1 LKLSEELLNR
11 LLAIVGRKTKSFQP
25 DFVLYGP
32 QYSPRPLRF
41 IQSQNLVSIPRNPPV
56 ISVVIPSFNQ
66 AVFLERAIQSL
77 VTQRY
82 PRLELVVVDGG
93 STDGSMEIIEKHSRH
108 LAWWCSEPDDGQTQA
123 LNKGFTHTTGD
134 IMAWLNSDDCLA
146 PGVLARVAEY
156 FAGHSD
162 VDAVYGHRILIDE
175 NDRDIGRCILPLH
188 DDRVLS
194 WADFIPQETLFWRR
208 CLWKNVGGKLDE
220 GFGFAMDWELLLRFR
235 ASGAKII
242 RLPYFM
248 GLFRIHSEQKTSAKI
263 QEIGLAEMQMLRE
276 RYLGIVPPQY
286 RVALGVIWYLLK
298 ARFVEYLW
306 KTGMVRYD

>member
-1 LKLSEELLNR
+1 MNP
-11 LLAIVGRKTKSFQP
+11 LLAFVGRKTKFLQP

-32 QYSPRPLRF
+32 QYSPRPLRC
-41 IQSQNLVSIPRNPPV
+41 IQPQNPVSIPRNPPV

-66 AVFLERAIQSL
+66 AIFLERTIQSL

-93 STDGSMEIIEKHSRH
+93 STDGSMEIIEKYSSR
-108 LAWWCSEPDDGQTQA
+108 LAWWCSEPDRGQTQA
-123 LNKGFTHTTGD
+123 LNKGFAHTTGD

-146 PGVLARVAEY
+146 PGTLARVAEY

-175 NDRDIGRCILPLH
+175 DDRDIGRWILPPH

-194 WADFIPQETLFWRR
+194 WADFIPQETVFWRR
-208 CLWKNVGGKLDE
+208 CLWKNVGGKLDK

-235 ASGAKII
+235 ASGAKIV

-248 GLFRIHSEQKTSAKI
+248 GFFRIHSEQKTSAKI
-263 QEIGLAEMQMLRE
+263 QEIGFSEMQMLRK
-276 RYLGIVPPQY
+276 RYLGIAPPQHK
-286 RVALGVIWYLLK
+286 VALGVIWYLLK
-298 ARFVEYLW
+298 ARFVECLW
-306 KTGMVRYD
+306 KAGMVRYD